1 MNKSKFLSNTNIL
14 LNQISQYMK
23 IYNLN
28 SNQLLFRFGDFGD
41 KFYFIFKGKV
51 AVLVPK
57 KIQFEF
63 TYNIYIE
70 YIDKFYNS
78 NEFGL
83 LLKI

>member
-1 MNKSKFLSNTNIL
+1 MIIFIFNIFLFILSYINIL
-14 LNQISQYMK
+14 LNH
-23 IYNLN
+23 
-28 SNQLLFRFGDFGD
+28 SNQLLFKFWRFWR
-41 KFYFIFKGKV
+41 KFYFIFKGEL
-51 AVLVPK
+51 AVLFPK